1 MDAKAQCHG
10 TDLAT
15 PWGDGGDRRRVRGD
29 HRHGYLEV
37 TLHASDA
44 ADAIAFLAYIASRFM
59 DSGDV
64 YVLTSDPI
72 AHAVEFLISASANAL
87 PGSSPQLVLVLERL
101 TLTPGSALS
110 PREAGSLVWT
120 TVEEG
125 PQG

>member
-1 MDAKAQCHG
+1 
-10 TDLAT
+10 
-15 PWGDGGDRRRVRGD
+15 
-29 HRHGYLEV
+29 
-37 TLHASDA
+37 
-44 ADAIAFLAYIASRFM
+44 M

-101 TLTPGSALS
+101 MLTPESALS
-110 PREAGSLVWT
+110 PQDARSLVRT

-125 PQG
+125 PEG